1 MTKVLIS
8 DNLSPEAVKVFE
20 AAGISVDRKV
30 GLKPEELAKIIGKYD
45 GLAVRSATKVTP
57 EVLEKAGKLKVI
69 GRAGIGVDNINL
81 EAATERGIV
90 IMNTP
95 FGNSITTAEHAI
107 AMLLSLARNIP
118 QANAS
123 TKAGKWEKSKFMG
136 VEVNGKL
143 LGIIGCGNIGSIV
156 AARAQGLGMKV
167 QAYDPFLTAERAY
180 DLGIKKVDL
189 SDLLQSSDFVSL
201 HTPKT
206 EATENIIDADALSLM
221 KESAFL
227 INCARGGLVDEVALK
242 DALEEGIIAGAAL
255 DVYAVEPAT
264 DNPLFEL
271 SNIIATPHLGASTT
285 EAQVKVAVQVA
296 EQMTDYLLHGAVSNA
311 LNMPS
316 ISAEE
321 APKLQP
327 YMALAHLV
335 GSFAGQITDT
345 AIKKVRVEYEG
356 HVAGLNTRP
365 LTSIVLEGLLKP
377 LLTGVNMVN
386 APVVAKERNID
397 ISELIHDRKG
407 DYYTLIR
414 LVVES
419 EKGSRAIAGTLFANA
434 KPRIVSIHGVEIE
447 AELAEHMLYITNE
460 DKPGFIGALGTLLGA
475 GGVNIGTFNLG
486 RDKANKTAIS
496 LVSIDDAIPPAV
508 VKKVSGLE
516 HVRTVKALRF

>member
-8 DNLSPEAVKVFE
+8 DSLSPEAVKVFE
-20 AAGISVDRKV
+20 AAGIAVDQKV
-30 GLKPEELAKIIGKYD
+30 GLKPEELAKIIGGYD

-57 EVLEKAGKLKVI
+57 EILEKAGNLKVI

-90 IMNTP
+90 VMNTP

-107 AMLLSLARNIP
+107 ALLLSLARTIP
-118 QANAS
+118 RANTS

-189 SDLLQSSDFVSL
+189 SDLLQTSDFVSL

-221 KESAFL
+221 KESAYL

-242 DALEEGIIAGAAL
+242 EALDEGLIAGAAL
-255 DVYAVEPAT
+255 DVFAVEPAT
-264 DNPLFEL
+264 DNPLFDQPNL
-271 SNIIATPHLGASTT
+271 IATPHLGASTT

-296 EQMTDYLLHGAVSNA
+296 EQMTDFLLHGAVSNA

-321 APKLQP
+321 APKLKP
-327 YMALAHLV
+327 YMALAHQV
-335 GSFAGQITDT
+335 GGFAGQINDS
-345 AIKKVRVEYEG
+345 AIQKVRVEYEG
-356 HVAGLNTRP
+356 HVADLNTRP
-365 LTSIVLEGLLKP
+365 LTAIVLEGLLKP
-377 LLTGVNMVN
+377 LLSGVNMVN
-386 APVVAKERNID
+386 APVVARERNID
-397 ISELIHDRKG
+397 ISELINDRGG
-407 DYYTLIR
+407 DYHTLVR
-414 LVVES
+414 LVIES
-419 EKGSRAIAGTLFANA
+419 EKGTRAIAGTLFANG

-447 AELAEHMLYITNE
+447 AELSEYMLYITNE
-460 DKPGFIGALGTLLGA
+460 DKPGFIGALGTALGA
-475 GGVNIGTFNLG
+475 SGVNIGTFNLG
-486 RDKANKTAIS
+486 RDKENKTAIA
-496 LVSIDDAIPPAV
+496 LVSVDEAITPEV
-508 VKKVSGLE
+508 VKKVSKLE
-516 HVRTVKALRF
+516 NVRTVKALRF